1 MTMMSGIKPLL
12 YFAVLA
18 VLPAIAPQASAQP
31 AGQTIEIALRNFR
44 FTPASIRLEHGR
56 EYRLHFVNQSGGGH
70 DFSAKSFFDAAQ
82 VAPDDRAKLSDGR
95 VALGGHEEATI
106 RLTAPA
112 AGHYKVSCTHFMHST
127 FGMTGEI
134 VVD

>member
-12 YFAVLA
+12 CCAVMT
-18 VLPAIAPQASAQP
+18 VLPVMAPQASAQP
-31 AGQTIEIALRNFR
+31 EARTIEIAMSNFR
-44 FTPASIRLEHGR
+44 FTPASIRLEHGHP
-56 EYRLHFVNQSGGGH
+56 YRLHFVNQSGGGH

-82 VAPDDRAKLSDGR
+82 VAPEDRGKLDKGR
-95 VALGGHEEATI
+95 VALSGHEEATI

-112 AGHYKVSCTHFMHST
+112 AGHYKASCTHFMHST

>member
-1 MTMMSGIKPLL
+1 MTTMSGIKPLFG
-12 YFAVLA
+12 FAA
-18 VLPAIAPQASAQP
+18 AAIAAVAAPPTAAQP
-31 AGQTIEIALRNFR
+31 AAQTVEIALSNFR

-56 EYRLHFVNQSGGGH
+56 EYRLHFVNRSGGGH
-70 DFSAKSFFDAAQ
+70 DFSAKSFFGAAQ
-82 VAPDDRAKLSDGR
+82 VAPEDRGKLSDGR
-95 VALGGHEEATI
+95 VALSGHEEATI